1 MTDAP
6 AQMATVVRPAASPA
20 RLGLRRAGL
29 VLFGL
34 LMSGGLV
41 GAGWAWM
48 APPIHAV
55 VGVSKAGKRV
65 HDYLGNESELFFVAP
80 SLLLGL
86 LAVLAIV
93 VPVAAWQWTR
103 YRGPQ
108 MVIVLV
114 LGLAAAA
121 AAAAGVGALI
131 VRLRYGALD
140 FDTVALPGGHGFAY
154 VIEAPPVFFD
164 RHLLQVAATVVW
176 PAGIAGLVYSV
187 LAAASAHDDLGATTI
202 PAESA
207 AGVPVIADGGG
218 CCGR

>member
-6 AQMATVVRPAASPA
+6 AQTATGAPTSANPA
-20 RLGLRRAGL
+20 RLGLRRSGL
-29 VLFGL
+29 VLVGL
-34 LMSGGLV
+34 LVGGALV
-41 GAGWAWM
+41 GVGWAWM
-48 APPIHAV
+48 APPIRAV

-108 MVIVLV
+108 MVTVLV

-121 AAAAGVGALI
+121 ITAAAVGALI
-131 VRLRYGALD
+131 VRLRYGVLD
-140 FDTVALPGGHGFAY
+140 FDSVPLPGGHGFAY
-154 VIEAPPVFFD
+154 VIEAPPVFFG
-164 RHLLQVAATVVW
+164 RRLLQMAATAVW

-202 PAESA
+202 AAQSA
-207 AGVPVIADGGG
+207 SGVPVTADGGG